1 MNAMRIVLVQ
11 HPHIEKS
18 EETAKRVT
26 EILCSCPAETVCVPF
41 EEAKNAIP
49 EADVAIALGG
59 DGTMIHVA
67 KIAAQTNVP
76 LLGINC
82 GNLGFMAGMEADNLS
97 DLPRLISGDYTLD
110 KRRMLTVT
118 VTKENGEVLHIAAL
132 NEVAV
137 SRGIGTH
144 TATFTLSDSD
154 RKLATYAADGILV
167 ATPTGSTA
175 YSLSAGGPIVDPQ
188 VDCFVVTPICPNVL
202 TARPIIIHADADLTL
217 RLSPRHEDDDLY
229 LSADGEPAITVT
241 KADVIRICRH
251 EQTAD
256 FIRFTPGA
264 FYETLRTKMLDRT

>member
-1 MNAMRIVLVQ
+1 MRIVLVQ

-18 EETAKRVT
+18 EETAKCVT
-26 EILCSCPAETVCVPF
+26 EILHSCPAETVCVPF
-41 EEAKNAIP
+41 EEAKTAIP
-49 EADVAIALGG
+49 EADVVIALGG

-67 KIAAQTNVP
+67 KIAAKSNVP

-110 KRRMLTVT
+110 KRRMLDVT

-144 TATFTLSDSD
+144 TATFALADND
-154 RKLATYAADGILV
+154 RNVAAYAADGILV

-175 YSLSAGGPIVDPQ
+175 YSLSAGGPIVDPR

-202 TARPIIIHADADLTL
+202 TARPIVIHADADLTL
-217 RLSPRHEDDDLY
+217 RLAPRHEDDNLY
-229 LSADGEPAITVT
+229 LSADGEPALEVS
-241 KADVIRICRH
+241 KNDVIRIRRH
-251 EQTAD
+251 EKTAD
-256 FIRFTPGA
+256 FIRFIPGA
-264 FYETLRTKMLDRT
+264 FYETLHTKMLDRT